1 MRGCMP
7 GRFRFP
13 ACDPRV
19 TASSADPRS
28 ELAAS
33 IRAFLAFFFLLA
45 AYFVLRPV
53 RDQLGGAVGAVALP
67 WFYAATFAT
76 TLVLTPVFGG
86 LAARLPRR
94 RLLAWTYGFFVICLL
109 AFAPAF
115 AAQARIGAFALGV
128 VFFVWVSVFNLFVV
142 SLFWSFMA
150 DVFVSV
156 SARRLFPRIA
166 LGGTAGALAG
176 PLLTSLLVGVI
187 GVAPLLVVSA
197 GLLLLA
203 LALMLCIGRGTG
215 VRPAGGQPLGGS
227 LWAGLRQVFSEPFLR
242 RMALLML
249 LGDGVGTVAYA
260 LVADYAKA
268 HLVGAAVRTAF
279 YAHMDLATNLLVVLL
294 QSGVSSRLLARR
306 QGLTWG
312 LVLPALV
319 NVTVLG
325 AIAALGAVALRLP
338 WLELTDGLR
347 LIWVGVP
354 LLALLQIL
362 TRGFTYGMLTP
373 AINALYTRVTR
384 EARYK
389 GKNFIE
395 TTVWRF
401 GDVAVTT
408 TLDALRGLGVGI
420 AGLALLSGTGAAVAA
435 RIGYRVARSR
445 DLAPEIP
452 PPERRAQ
459 PTI

>member
-1 MRGCMP
+1 M
-7 GRFRFP
+7 
-13 ACDPRV
+13 
-19 TASSADPRS
+19 TASTADRRS
-28 ELAAS
+28 EITAS
-33 IRAFLAFFFLLA
+33 IQAFLAFFCLLA

-67 WFYAATFAT
+67 WFYAATFVV
-76 TLVLTPVFGG
+76 TLALTPVFGG

-94 RLLAWTYGFFVICLL
+94 RLLAWTYGFFVVCLL

-115 AAQARIGAFALGV
+115 AAQARIGAFTLGV

-150 DVFVSV
+150 DVFVSA

-166 LGGTAGALAG
+166 LGGTVGALAG

-203 LALMLCIGRGTG
+203 LALMLRIGRGTG
-215 VRPAGGQPLGGS
+215 TRPADELALGGS

-242 RMALLML
+242 RMAWLML

-260 LVADYAKA
+260 LVADYAKT
-268 HLVGAAVRTAF
+268 HLAGVAARTAF
-279 YAHMDLATNLLVVLL
+279 YAHMDLATNLLVVVL
-294 QSGVSSRLLARR
+294 QSGVSSWLLARR
-306 QGLTWG
+306 QGPTLG

-319 NVTVLG
+319 NVAVLA
-325 AIAALGAVALRLP
+325 AIAALGAVALPLP
-338 WLELTDGLR
+338 WLDVSAGLR
-347 LIWVGVP
+347 LVWVGVP

-362 TRGFTYGMLTP
+362 TRGFTYGMLGP
-373 AINALYTRVTR
+373 AINALYTRVAR

-395 TTVWRF
+395 TAVWRF

-408 TLDALRGLGVGI
+408 TLSALRGLGVGV
-420 AGLALLSGTGAAVAA
+420 AGLALLSALGAAAAA
-435 RIGYRVARSR
+435 RIGYRAAHSG
-445 DLAPEIP
+445 DLAPEAP
-452 PPERRAQ
+452 PPASAERAQ

>member
-7 GRFRFP
+7 GRFLFP

-33 IRAFLAFFFLLA
+33 IRAFLASFFLLA
-45 AYFVLRPV
+45 AYFVVRLV
-53 RDQLGGAVGAVALP
+53 RDQLGRAVGA
-67 WFYAATFAT
+67 
-76 TLVLTPVFGG
+76 
-86 LAARLPRR
+86 
-94 RLLAWTYGFFVICLL
+94 
-109 AFAPAF
+109 
-115 AAQARIGAFALGV
+115 
-128 VFFVWVSVFNLFVV
+128 
-142 SLFWSFMA
+142 
-150 DVFVSV
+150 
-156 SARRLFPRIA
+156 
-166 LGGTAGALAG
+166 
-176 PLLTSLLVGVI
+176 
-187 GVAPLLVVSA
+187 
-197 GLLLLA
+197 
-203 LALMLCIGRGTG
+203 
-215 VRPAGGQPLGGS
+215 
-227 LWAGLRQVFSEPFLR
+227 
-242 RMALLML
+242 
-249 LGDGVGTVAYA
+249 VAYA
-260 LVADYAKA
+260 LVAGYAKA
-268 HLVGAAVRTAF
+268 HLVGAAGRTAF

-306 QGLTWG
+306 QGLTWV
-312 LVLPALV
+312 LALPALV
-319 NVTVLG
+319 DVIVLG
-325 AIAALGAVALRLP
+325 AIAALGAVALTLP
-338 WLELTDGLR
+338 RLELTDGLR
-347 LIWVGVP
+347 LIRVGAP

-445 DLAPEIP
+445 DLAPEIL

>member
-1 MRGCMP
+1 M
-7 GRFRFP
+7 
-13 ACDPRV
+13 
-19 TASSADPRS
+19 
-28 ELAAS
+28 AS
-33 IRAFLAFFFLLA
+33 IQAFLAFYLLLA

-53 RDQLGGAVGAVALP
+53 RDQLGGAVGAAALP
-67 WFYAATFAT
+67 WFYAVTFVV
-76 TLVLTPVFGG
+76 TLALTPVFGG

-94 RLLAWTYGFFVICLL
+94 RLLAWTYGFFAVCLL
-109 AFAPAF
+109 AFVPAF
-115 AAQARIGAFALGV
+115 VAQARIGAFTLGV

-150 DVFVSV
+150 DAFVSA

-166 LGGTAGALAG
+166 LGGTAGALTG
-176 PLLTSLLVGVI
+176 PLLTSLLVGVT

-203 LALMLCIGRGTG
+203 LALMLRIGRGAG
-215 VRPAGGQPLGGS
+215 MRPADRRALGGS
-227 LWAGLRQVFSEPFLR
+227 LWAGLRQVFREPFLR

-268 HLVGAAVRTAF
+268 HLAGAAARTAF

-294 QSGVSSRLLARR
+294 QSGVSSWLLTRR
-306 QGLTWG
+306 QGPTWG

-319 NVTVLG
+319 NVIVLG
-325 AIAALGAVALRLP
+325 AIAGLGAVALRLP
-338 WLELTDGLR
+338 WLERADGLR
-347 LIWVGVP
+347 LVWVGVP
-354 LLALLQIL
+354 LLALLQVI

-373 AINALYTRVTR
+373 AINTLYTRVTR

-408 TLDALRGLGVGI
+408 ALNALRGLGVGI
-420 AGLALLSGTGAAVAA
+420 AGLALLSGLGAAAAA
-435 RIGYRVARSR
+435 RIGYRAARSR
-445 DLAPEIP
+445 DLAPEGLP
-452 PPERRAQ
+452 PLDRDAQ